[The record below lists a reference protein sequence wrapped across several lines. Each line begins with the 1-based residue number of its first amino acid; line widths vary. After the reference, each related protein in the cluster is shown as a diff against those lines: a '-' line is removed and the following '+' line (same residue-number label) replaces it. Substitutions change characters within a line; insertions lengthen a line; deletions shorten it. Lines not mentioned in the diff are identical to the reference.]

1 MSIEMHDH
9 SKEKTKIDVDGST
22 VHKSKKSRNIVKK
35 EVWPKIV
42 FKRLSLKHPYQCTRC
57 KENFHKIHEATAHY
71 ISSHQNSNDLPK
83 KEILENEIKNEI
95 NIMYD

>member
-57 KENFHKIHEATAHY
+57 KERFHKIHEATAHY
-71 ISSHQNSNDLPK
+71 IPQFSSEFK
-83 KEILENEIKNEI
+83 
-95 NIMYD
+95 